1 MMSKIK
7 LGTLVVAF
15 AYTIYHINTFGWR
28 IGNSLILAF
37 LLFAIAMDCYQM
49 SKSKTQNQLSTRKT
63 KKK

>member
-1 MMSKIK
+1 MNKIK

-15 AYTIYHINTFGWR
+15 AYTIYHINTFGWN
-28 IGNSLILAF
+28 IGNSLVLAF

-49 SKSKTQNQLSTRKT
+49 SKAQTDKKLRKP